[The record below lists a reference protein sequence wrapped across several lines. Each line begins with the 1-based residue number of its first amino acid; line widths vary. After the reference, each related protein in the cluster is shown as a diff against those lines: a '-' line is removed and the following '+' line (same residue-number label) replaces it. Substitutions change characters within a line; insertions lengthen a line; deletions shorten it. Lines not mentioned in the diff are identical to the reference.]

1 MMLAIAILAGIGYIL
16 DLLRHL
22 SNDRLDVNLIF
33 ATILIISTWSV
44 LPLAITIICI
54 TLLIG
59 VVGALINQD

>member
-1 MMLAIAILAGIGYIL
+1 MLAIAILAGIGYIL